1 MTGEVTLP
9 EASPCLA
16 CGMIQERRK
25 KEGTTKYILLLNAL
39 CSNRCQYFAELSL
52 TALIS
57 TPRTCF
63 LYRSPSDRCCKF
75 R

>member
-25 KEGTTKYILLLNAL
+25 KEGTTEIHSATQRALLQSMPILRGAKFNRPYLN
-39 CSNRCQYFAELSL
+39 
-52 TALIS
+52 
-57 TPRTCF
+57 P
-63 LYRSPSDRCCKF
+63 
-75 R
+75 